1 VSGLAWAGA
10 FALIVLGVAGS
21 VLPGLPGAPL
31 ILAAALL
38 HRLLLPGYVSLW
50 TLLVLGVLTLV
61 SLAADWVLGA
71 AGARAFGG
79 GKWSLLGAPLGAL
92 LGLPF
97 GLFGL
102 LAGAV
107 LGAAA
112 LEALCA
118 GRSAPDALKAGLGA
132 GLGVVAG
139 TAGRLALALAM
150 SAWLVAD
157 FLVN

>member
-1 VSGLAWAGA
+1 MTAAAWALA
-10 FALIVLGVAGS
+10 SLLILLGIAGS
-21 VLPGLPGAPL
+21 VLPALPGAPL
-31 ILAAALL
+31 ILAAAVV
-38 HRLLLPGYVSLW
+38 HRLMLPGYVSMW
-50 TLLVLGVLTLV
+50 SIVLLAVLSAVTI
-61 SLAADWVLGA
+61 LAEWAMSAV
-71 AGARAFGG
+71 GARAFGG
-79 GKWSLLGAPLGAL
+79 SKWSLIGAPVGAL

-97 GLFGL
+97 GLFGI

-112 LEALCA
+112 LEAAFA

-139 TAGRLALALAM
+139 TFGRLAIALAM
-150 SAWLVAD
+150 AAWLVAD

>member
-1 VSGLAWAGA
+1 MTVAAWVLASV
-10 FALIVLGVAGS
+10 LILLGIAGS
-21 VLPGLPGAPL
+21 VLPALPGAPL
-31 ILAAALL
+31 ILVAAVA
-38 HRLLLPGYVSLW
+38 HRLLLPGYVSTWSLVVLAALSAV
-50 TLLVLGVLTLV
+50 TLL
-61 SLAADWVLGA
+61 ADWAMSAL
-71 AGARAFGG
+71 GARAFGG
-79 GKWSLLGAPLGAL
+79 SRWSLFGAPVGAL

-97 GLFGL
+97 GLFGV

-112 LEALCA
+112 LEALFA

-139 TAGRLALALAM
+139 TFGRLAIAVAM
-150 SAWLVAD
+150 AAWLVAD

>member
-1 VSGLAWAGA
+1 MTVAAWVLASL
-10 FALIVLGVAGS
+10 LILLGIAGS
-21 VLPGLPGAPL
+21 VLPALPGAPL
-31 ILAAALL
+31 ILAAAVV
-38 HRLLLPGYVSLW
+38 HRLMLPGYVSTWSLVVLALLSAV
-50 TLLVLGVLTLV
+50 TLLAEWAM
-61 SLAADWVLGA
+61 SAM
-71 AGARAFGG
+71 GARAFGG
-79 GKWSLLGAPLGAL
+79 SKWSLLGAPVGAL

-97 GLFGL
+97 GLVGI

-112 LEALCA
+112 LEALLA

-139 TAGRLALALAM
+139 TFGRLAIALAM
-150 SAWLVAD
+150 AAWLVAD